1 MFAPPGKMIGFGQ
14 LSIYPFRCQAKCTEH
29 VPGRPCIPANSARY
43 AIKMPPEWRGL
54 PGRGG
59 RPAQDVAEYCAPC
72 FDMCFPEL
80 FAEAQKGVPPA
91 PAPTFPAPQNTAPAA
106 AAPHVLGGAHGAN
119 A

>member
-59 RPAQDVAEYCAPC
+59 RPAQDVAEYSSLYFLRFLLLICLTILKQ
-72 FDMCFPEL
+72 MLVKERSHQL
-80 FAEAQKGVPPA
+80 
-91 PAPTFPAPQNTAPAA
+91 
-106 AAPHVLGGAHGAN
+106 
-119 A
+119 